1 MSKFPDFIMK
11 IFINLENVWELAR
24 ASWEEI
30 FLEPV
35 LWQKKCSKFR
45 KIWEKKFS
53 NYEAWRV
60 WAEPA
65 QDTHVKLISDWGDI

>member
-11 IFINLENVWELAR
+11 IFINLENIWELAR

-45 KIWEKKFS
+45 KIWEKNSPITKLEESEQNQLRIHMS
-53 NYEAWRV
+53 N
-60 WAEPA
+60 
-65 QDTHVKLISDWGDI
+65 